1 MTRILLTATLAAG
14 LLGFAPP
21 AGHAG
26 SGTGTRSGAA
36 TVTAPRTADQARID
50 AAAAAQANGIQ
61 RPDSRPRNTPQQN
74 APQQNTRQ
82 PDSSKPQRGLHSS
95 RGMHP
100 GPAVPPWA
108 TAQPFTITPSPAP
121 GQLRMPWRN
130 CVAVGRAYLL
140 LRADLLEQF
149 AAAQKELGYRYCRFH
164 ALFDRDMDVVERAK
178 DGSLTFKW
186 HQIDKI
192 YDALLAMGIRPFVEL
207 NPMPDA
213 LASGTQQLFWYK
225 ANVTPPQDYREWE
238 LLVHEF
244 AKHLVRRYGL
254 DEVRKWYFEVWN
266 EPNLSGFW
274 SGTKNEYFKLYKASA
289 DGLKSVDGG
298 LRIGGPAS
306 SKANWIQDMIDYCT
320 DNGVPL
326 DFISTHL
333 YPQDEQV
340 DYPDRTGS
348 PYGVG
353 EYFPAKIKS
362 VKEIV
367 ANSKCPDLEIHWT
380 EWNTQ
385 QAPSADKVTWGDNRY
400 VDDLHAAATIVR
412 NCVETDA
419 DAQTM
424 AYWVLS
430 DIFDEGSIPDAPF
443 SCTYGLMTIHGI
455 RKASYNAFALMRRM
469 EGDLMQVAS
478 PEAIQPGKGITATEE
493 GDIVR
498 VLAWNQNFVELNKA
512 VPFNA
517 AITLPTLKDT
527 AYIITRATIKEG
539 DGSPW
544 ETWVAMGRPLN
555 LTPVQ
560 QKLLEA
566 ASVPEYSLVQDY
578 TAGPGGL
585 SLNCCLAP
593 GEVAFFEITPR
604 ASGYGRS
611 RIDDAEFRIWDKAM
625 GDRSK

>member
-1 MTRILLTATLAAG
+1 
-14 LLGFAPP
+14 
-21 AGHAG
+21 
-26 SGTGTRSGAA
+26 
-36 TVTAPRTADQARID
+36 
-50 AAAAAQANGIQ
+50 
-61 RPDSRPRNTPQQN
+61 
-74 APQQNTRQ
+74 
-82 PDSSKPQRGLHSS
+82 
-95 RGMHP
+95 
-100 GPAVPPWA
+100 
-108 TAQPFTITPSPAP
+108 
-121 GQLRMPWRN
+121 MPWRN

-274 SGTKNEYFKLYKASA
+274 SGTKDEYFKLYKASA

-340 DYPDRTGS
+340 DYPDRKGS

-367 ANSKCPDLEIHWT
+367 ANSKRPDLEIHWT

-443 SCTYGLMTIHGI
+443 SCTYGLDDDPRHPQGKLQRLRTDATHG
-455 RKASYNAFALMRRM
+455 RRPDA
-469 EGDLMQVAS
+469 GRLSRSHTTGQRHHGHRRGRHR
-478 PEAIQPGKGITATEE
+478 PGIG
-493 GDIVR
+493 
-498 VLAWNQNFVELNKA
+498 
-512 VPFNA
+512 
-517 AITLPTLKDT
+517 
-527 AYIITRATIKEG
+527 
-539 DGSPW
+539 
-544 ETWVAMGRPLN
+544 
-555 LTPVQ
+555 
-560 QKLLEA
+560 LE
-566 ASVPEYSLVQDY
+566 P
-578 TAGPGGL
+578 
-585 SLNCCLAP
+585 
-593 GEVAFFEITPR
+593 
-604 ASGYGRS
+604 
-611 RIDDAEFRIWDKAM
+611 EFRRAE
-625 GDRSK
+625 

>member
-1 MTRILLTATLAAG
+1 
-14 LLGFAPP
+14 
-21 AGHAG
+21 
-26 SGTGTRSGAA
+26 
-36 TVTAPRTADQARID
+36 
-50 AAAAAQANGIQ
+50 
-61 RPDSRPRNTPQQN
+61 
-74 APQQNTRQ
+74 
-82 PDSSKPQRGLHSS
+82 
-95 RGMHP
+95 MHP

-274 SGTKNEYFKLYKASA
+274 SGTKDEYFKLYKASA

-320 DNGVPL
+320 DNSVPL

-340 DYPDRTGS
+340 DYPDRKGS

-367 ANSKCPDLEIHWT
+367 ANSKRPDLEIHWT
-380 EWNTQ
+380 EWKLRRRTRLRGGTTGTWTTCTPPRRSCATASRPTPMHRRWPTGCSATSSTRDPFPTHRFH
-385 QAPSADKVTWGDNRY
+385 APTG
-400 VDDLHAAATIVR
+400 
-412 NCVETDA
+412 
-419 DAQTM
+419 
-424 AYWVLS
+424 
-430 DIFDEGSIPDAPF
+430 
-443 SCTYGLMTIHGI
+443 
-455 RKASYNAFALMRRM
+455 
-469 EGDLMQVAS
+469 
-478 PEAIQPGKGITATEE
+478 
-493 GDIVR
+493 
-498 VLAWNQNFVELNKA
+498 
-512 VPFNA
+512 
-517 AITLPTLKDT
+517 
-527 AYIITRATIKEG
+527 
-539 DGSPW
+539 
-544 ETWVAMGRPLN
+544 
-555 LTPVQ
+555 
-560 QKLLEA
+560 
-566 ASVPEYSLVQDY
+566 
-578 TAGPGGL
+578 
-585 SLNCCLAP
+585 
-593 GEVAFFEITPR
+593 
-604 ASGYGRS
+604 
-611 RIDDAEFRIWDKAM
+611 
-625 GDRSK
+625 